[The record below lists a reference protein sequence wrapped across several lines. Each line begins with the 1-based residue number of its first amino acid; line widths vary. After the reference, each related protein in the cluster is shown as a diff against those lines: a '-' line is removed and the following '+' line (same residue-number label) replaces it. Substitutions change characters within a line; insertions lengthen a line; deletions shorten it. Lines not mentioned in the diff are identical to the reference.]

1 LAGFCTLRNYPGVKE
16 RTERALRGYTQLLDT
31 ADWLKAEVRVP
42 LESFE
47 LTLTEFRLLHMLH
60 REGAL
65 PVVELVRRRGSKWHH
80 VTGVIQLL
88 ERRGLLR
95 RAIVTLPPVEFEDSH
110 LAKSRREEKR
120 RGRRLT
126 VVGLTAEGKKF
137 LRNALSIHAKLV
149 KAMMRA
155 LDAREQDSLFRICRK
170 LREGNPVRFFAELT
184 HEDEDE

>member
-1 LAGFCTLRNYPGVKE
+1 MAHYLSPKK
-16 RTERALRGYTQLLDT
+16 RTERALRGYTELLDT
-31 ADWLKAEVRVP
+31 ADWLKGEVRAP

-47 LTLTEFRLLHMLH
+47 LTLTEFRLLEVLY

-80 VTGVIQLL
+80 VSAMIERLQ
-88 ERRGLLR
+88 RRGWLR
-95 RAIVTLPPVEFEDSH
+95 RGIATLPAVEFERAH

-126 VVGLTAEGKKF
+126 VVGMTAEGKKF
-137 LRNALSIHAKLV
+137 LRNVLSIHAKLV

-155 LDAREQDSLFRICRK
+155 LDGREQETLFRICRK
-170 LREGNPVRFFAELT
+170 LRVGNPVRFFAELT